1 MAVSAPAT
9 APNNPAA
16 PDAAG
21 PSKKRG
27 RPTRSVPWNE
37 IEGLIGFK
45 GLCHAD
51 EKQSASSKDERYQNA
66 KDYYDATI
74 VQTRA
79 WGVWDPEPTSGSKTP
94 FGCARRR

>member
-9 APNNPAA
+9 APNNPTAPAA
-16 PDAAG
+16 VG

-27 RPTRSVPWNE
+27 RPTGSVPWNE

-74 VQTRA
+74 VQTPPPR
-79 WGVWDPEPTSGSKTP
+79 DT
-94 FGCARRR
+94 C

>member
-1 MAVSAPAT
+1 M
-9 APNNPAA
+9 
-16 PDAAG
+16 G
-21 PSKKRG
+21 
-27 RPTRSVPWNE
+27 SVPWNE

-74 VQTRA
+74 VQTPPPR
-79 WGVWDPEPTSGSKTP
+79 DT
-94 FGCARRR
+94 C